1 MNKNQNPKKI
11 MIIVL
16 VSTLVFVG
24 VTLLYVYIQKKP
36 SPNNEIKPVNTIN
49 YSPPTKEEL
58 KETETFKNNQP
69 STEEPTNPS
78 SHVTPI
84 ISYAGQFDSLVE
96 LSGFIPSKIED
107 GGTCTAI
114 FSNDK
119 AVVTKTSSAV
129 KDATTTRCS
138 LISFPTTELT
148 PKGNWN
154 VVLQYK
160 STSSQGTSSSTNFEV
175 K

>member
-1 MNKNQNPKKI
+1 
-11 MIIVL
+11 MIVVL
-16 VSTLVFVG
+16 ASTLVFIG
-24 VTLLYVYIQKKP
+24 IASLYVYIHKKP

-58 KETETFKNNQP
+58 KETEEFKNSQSSIEYPANTSNQ
-69 STEEPTNPS
+69 
-78 SHVTPI
+78 VTPI

-114 FSNDK
+114 FSKDK
-119 AVVTKTSSAV
+119 ATVIKASSAV

-138 LISFPTTELT
+138 LISFPATELT

-160 STSSQGTSSSTNFEV
+160 SASSQGNSSSTNFEV

>member
-11 MIIVL
+11 KILFL
-16 VSTLVFVG
+16 VSALLIAG
-24 VTLLYVYIQKKP
+24 VVLLYIYLQKKP
-36 SPNNEIKPVNTIN
+36 GSNNEIKPVNTIN
-49 YSPPTKEEL
+49 YNPPTKEEI
-58 KETETFKNNQP
+58 KETEEFKNNQ
-69 STEEPTNPS
+69 SSAKEPINPS
-78 SHVTPI
+78 SQVTPI

-119 AVVTKTSSAV
+119 AVVTKTSSAT
-129 KDATTTRCS
+129 KDATTTRCN
-138 LISFPTTELT
+138 LISFPATELT
-148 PKGNWN
+148 PKGSWN

-160 STSSQGTSSSTNFEV
+160 STTSQGSSSSINFEV